1 MSVAGLSVDVD
12 SVASHLEG
20 YGFVR
25 PEDDGTAY
33 RVAIP
38 RILEL
43 FERRGVRGTFFLIAA
58 EAEAHRDVVREI
70 VARGHEVASHS
81 MTHSLPFFGLGPEAL
96 RREVV
101 DSKETL
107 QSVSGT
113 RVSGFRAPSW
123 DLPQELLQ
131 HLVDAGYRYDA
142 SEYPSILLPL
152 LRRSIARRS
161 ASGRTNTGSSAWKGV
176 FGPTRPYYLSAGSR
190 GVWEIPICTAPWTR
204 VPYYHTLRFVLPKPV
219 FRGLGAVARR
229 RRGPISYQFHAVDF
243 LSVEADHLDPRINRH
258 PGMDRTLDTKLDLAS
273 AAIDELSRERAV
285 IPLTEIVDLL
295 EANDSAY
302 ESTTGS

>member
-20 YGFVR
+20 YGFAR
-25 PEDDGTAY
+25 PEDDGAAY
-33 RVAIP
+33 RIAIP

-43 FERRGVRGTFFLIAA
+43 FERSGVRGTFFLIAG
-58 EAEAHRDVVREI
+58 EAEAHGDVVREI
-70 VARGHEVASHS
+70 VTQGHEVASHS

-96 RREVV
+96 QREVF
-101 DSKETL
+101 DSKEAL
-107 QSVSGT
+107 ESVSGI

-123 DLPQELLQ
+123 DLPDGLLQ

-176 FGPTRPYYLSAGSR
+176 FGPTRPHYLSTGGS
-190 GVWEIPICTAPWTR
+190 GVWELPICTAPWIR
-204 VPYYHTLRFVLPKPV
+204 VPYYHTLRFVLPEPV
-219 FRGLGAVARR
+219 FRGLGMLARSR
-229 RRGPISYQFHAVDF
+229 PGPISYQLHAVDF
-243 LSVEADHLDPRINRH
+243 LSVKADHLDPRIDRH
-258 PGMDRTLDTKLDLAS
+258 PGMNRSLGTKLDLAA
-273 AAIDELSRERAV
+273 AAIDELRRKRDV
-285 IPLTEIVDLL
+285 VPLVEVVELL
-295 EANDSAY
+295 EPQHSLNETEPRS
-302 ESTTGS
+302 